1 MPECGSA
8 PPQVWGEVGVST
20 GPVPD
25 GPSAINRPHDVWMVQ
40 GGAEIRAR
48 GLVAAVTD
56 AGGIARRATLVKRGH
71 SQRTIDAAV
80 AAGLLHAVRRVWV
93 AVPSADPY
101 LVAAARAGVVLS
113 CVTRV
118 RRLGLWVESDASAT
132 HVAAHPHAGRVAV
145 AEGVRVHRAV
155 PVIARDPAAL
165 EDPIENALAIVCACQ
180 PFEAALASV
189 ESALNKSLV
198 SKPSL
203 LRLPFAPGVRQII
216 EVASPY
222 SDSGLETIVV
232 PRLAWMKLRIVP
244 QAWIAGHRVD
254 FLIGRRLVLQIDGG
268 HHVGRQRA
276 SDNAHDATLRHKG
289 YHVIRVGYL
298 QVVEDWPGVQT
309 LIMQAVAQGL
319 HLAETRRHTAGV

>member
-1 MPECGSA
+1 M
-8 PPQVWGEVGVST
+8 
-20 GPVPD
+20 
-25 GPSAINRPHDVWMVQ
+25 
-40 GGAEIRAR
+40 RAR
-48 GLVAAVTD
+48 GLVAAVRD
-56 AGGIARRATLVKRGH
+56 AGGIGRRATFAKRGH

-80 AAGLLHAVRRVWV
+80 AAGLLHVVRRVWI

-113 CVTRV
+113 CVTRA
-118 RRLGLWVESDASAT
+118 RRLGLWVESDAAAM

-145 AEGVRVHRAV
+145 AEDVRVHRAV

-165 EDPIENALAIVCACQ
+165 EDPIENALAIICACQ

-216 EVASPY
+216 EAANPY
-222 SDSGLETIVV
+222 SDSGLETYIV
-232 PRLAWMKLRIVP
+232 PRLAWMRLRIVP

-254 FLIGRRLVLQIDGG
+254 FLIGMRLVLQIDGG

-276 SDNAHDATLRHKG
+276 SDSAHDALLRHMG
-289 YHVIRVGYL
+289 YHVIRVGYI
-298 QVVEDWPGVQT
+298 QVAEDWPGVQA

-319 HLAETRRHTAGV
+319 HLAETWSEAARV